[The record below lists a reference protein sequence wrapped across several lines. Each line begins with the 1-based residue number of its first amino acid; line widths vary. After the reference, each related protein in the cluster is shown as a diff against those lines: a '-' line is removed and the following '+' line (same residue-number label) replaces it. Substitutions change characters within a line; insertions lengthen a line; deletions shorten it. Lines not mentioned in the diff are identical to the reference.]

1 MPTYDYQCRSCGVT
15 VEVIH
20 SMLAD
25 GPTSCERCGGDLRRV
40 LHAAGIIFKG
50 SGFYRTDSR
59 TTSGGE
65 TPAKP
70 STPSSSSAP
79 ESAPP
84 SPSESKTGA
93 HSSESTPQGP
103 KDTSA

>member
-1 MPTYDYQCRSCGVT
+1 M
-15 VEVIH
+15 H
-20 SMLAD
+20 AD

-50 SGFYRTDSR
+50 AGFYRTDSR
-59 TTSGGE
+59 ITSGGE
-65 TPAKP
+65 TPGKP
-70 STPSSSSAP
+70 SPSSSSSAP

-84 SPSESKTGA
+84 SASESKAPA